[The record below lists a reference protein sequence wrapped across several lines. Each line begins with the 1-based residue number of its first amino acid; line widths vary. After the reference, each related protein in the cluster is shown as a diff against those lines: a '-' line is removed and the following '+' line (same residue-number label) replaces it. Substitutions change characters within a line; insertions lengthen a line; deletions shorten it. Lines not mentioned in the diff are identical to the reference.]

1 MIEQEALNGIYMEAG
16 IFVLVILT
24 MSAISYKISSKNA
37 KEYALKNK
45 KNLEDKKVID
55 EELINAKE
63 IRVKELQKML
73 DESMI
78 TDEEFKVMKKRLY
91 NTQL

>member
-24 MSAISYKISSKNA
+24 MSVISYKISSKNA